1 MGRVVRGVVLW
12 GKSDLPDQAPPNTV
26 EEQDPN
32 DQTVLRAL
40 EYLLASRILNPHK
53 RERLPSPQPRQ
64 SSSGKQRRDT
74 AKSPH
79 RQKAELCRLGDAVGT
94 KLQGQGEPCTPLAA
108 HRW

>member
-1 MGRVVRGVVLW
+1 MGSTGRVVRGLVLW

-32 DQTVLRAL
+32 DHTVLRAL

-53 RERLPSPQPRQ
+53 RERLPIPQPRQ

-79 RQKAELCRLGDAVGT
+79 KAEGRAVQVRRCGGNKATGT
-94 KLQGQGEPCTPLAA
+94 G
-108 HRW
+108 